1 MAAYQGVIFSPLF
14 FFFRVLLWIQS
25 SSLPMKKKF
34 LSVKDLW
41 EGYSFVG
48 VKTGATKPIF
58 DLGVGWI
65 RVLCIHVKLMASI
78 YVYIVCLYSCQSVYL
93 ISIGWPHVVF
103 VVLEDP
109 EILFFS
115 KKWEGRQYAWP
126 RRPPLCYSF
135 THLFRL
141 LDSMAF
147 FFFNSMEYHLINKS
161 ADSFGPFWWCHV
173 PGWRKKNWK
182 NVEFQ
187 ILFRFFL
194 LWIEFILTLF
204 E

>member
-1 MAAYQGVIFSPLF
+1 
-14 FFFRVLLWIQS
+14 
-25 SSLPMKKKF
+25 MKKKF
-34 LSVKDLW
+34 LSVKDLS

-147 FFFNSMEYHLINKS
+147 FFFNSMEYHLIKKS

-173 PGWRKKNWK
+173 PGWRKKTEKMWN
-182 NVEFQ
+182 FTS
-187 ILFRFFL
+187 FSDFF
-194 LWIEFILTLF
+194 FF
-204 E
+204 ELNSSLHYSNKINRAARRESPNNLAQ